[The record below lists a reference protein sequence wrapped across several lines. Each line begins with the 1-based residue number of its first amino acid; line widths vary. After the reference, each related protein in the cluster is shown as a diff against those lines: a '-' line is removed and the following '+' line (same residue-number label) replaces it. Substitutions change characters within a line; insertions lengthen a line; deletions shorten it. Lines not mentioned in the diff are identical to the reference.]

1 MRRAAAASTATP
13 VADNGYP
20 SSPRSADA
28 SGHPSSFGVTGLWK
42 REFPVGRCYR
52 DATIIEIGEGASE
65 VQRMLIARSLGVG

>member
-1 MRRAAAASTATP
+1 
-13 VADNGYP
+13 
-20 SSPRSADA
+20 
-28 SGHPSSFGVTGLWK
+28 LWK